1 MCGRYTLSAPID
13 ELVETFD
20 VPVPDFDLPARYNI
34 APSQL
39 VPVVATDRHGRRM
52 GLLEWGLVLDRAD
65 ASRRPLI
72 NVRVE
77 SVGKRPPFRDSL
89 ERRRCLVP
97 ADGFYEWKQEEDKKK
112 VPHWIHPASGD
123 LLAFAGIWDRWTDA
137 RGQARHAFAI
147 LTTAANPDV
156 APIHGRMPV
165 IVAPS
170 ERDAWLDR
178 SLDGSA
184 ALDALR
190 SLPEGAL
197 IARPVSTRV
206 NRTAEDDP
214 GLIERAG

>member
-1 MCGRYTLSAPID
+1 MCGRYTLSAPTD

-20 VPVPDFDLPARYNI
+20 VPAPDFDLPPRYNI

-52 GLLEWGLVLDRAD
+52 GLLEWGLVLRRPGE
-65 ASRRPLI
+65 SGRPLI

-77 SVGKRPPFRDSL
+77 SVGKRPPFRESL
-89 ERRRCLVP
+89 QRRRCLVP
-97 ADGFYEWKQEEDKKK
+97 ADGFYEWKQEEEGK
-112 VPHWIHPASGD
+112 VPHWIHPASGG

-137 RGQARHAFAI
+137 SGHDHHAFAI

-165 IVAPS
+165 IVGTDA
-170 ERDAWLDR
+170 RDAWLDR
-178 SLDGSA
+178 SLDASA

-190 SLPEGAL
+190 PLPEGAL
-197 IARPVSTRV
+197 VARPVSKRV
-206 NRTAEDDP
+206 NRTAEDDA
-214 GLIERAG
+214 GLIEEE